1 LKIIGITGKIS
12 YINMGVFYV
21 DLKRRN
27 QNADLVMADNILINK
42 GTTNLSQRILFP
54 GVSLLVVRILTDFY
68 NMRRAILSVK
78 YRLTF

>member
-1 LKIIGITGKIS
+1 MKIIGITGKIS